1 MSKRIGLFVFWS
13 ALWVFG
19 VPDLLAQWN
28 PPSEVSRESI
38 LESSK
43 TILGRPDIPLKVRE
57 EIFRIRAVEMDWD
70 MGAMVYEPEDP
81 SQIPIGPDGNK
92 IGAFLLHGGSG
103 DHRSKDDVARLLA
116 GKLGF
121 KVVSMTYPGRLYLLD
136 PSRNWPGDTINP
148 DGTVRTPIWNKD
160 KLITHD
166 QYEVVEDKSMMER
179 YGTTI
184 LACAKEGTEF
194 YDRMAGW
201 PMAFEEAG
209 RDLMSRHFPQDEYS
223 IYMHGHSTGGPF
235 AFMLTQRVANIA
247 GIIGMES
254 SPFGYIYARQIN
266 QSWHLPF
273 NCLKIRTW
281 RDIARYAGPEALGA
295 DGPEALKR
303 LPMLMEEVFEKWAK
317 KSNTVQPLFKA
328 EYPIHLNGVEALAAS
343 AQATARRLKMNPQET
358 DDLVRHYKNYTR
370 ELSGEGVR
378 PFPPAILGTAQT
390 SRDHSPKIYQEVVL
404 PMFAAMD
411 PPPKVSWVRFG
422 AGVHGYSSPEPDLPL
437 GIAPAVAQLWY
448 DAIMGGYYLTADR

>member
-1 MSKRIGLFVFWS
+1 M
-13 ALWVFG
+13 
-19 VPDLLAQWN
+19 
-28 PPSEVSRESI
+28 
-38 LESSK
+38 
-43 TILGRPDIPLKVRE
+43 
-57 EIFRIRAVEMDWD
+57 M
-70 MGAMVYEPEDP
+70 
-81 SQIPIGPDGNK
+81 
-92 IGAFLLHGGSG
+92 
-103 DHRSKDDVARLLA
+103 
-116 GKLGF
+116 
-121 KVVSMTYPGRLYLLD
+121 
-136 PSRNWPGDTINP
+136 
-148 DGTVRTPIWNKD
+148 
-160 KLITHD
+160 
-166 QYEVVEDKSMMER
+166 EDKSMLER
-179 YGTTI
+179 YGTVI
-184 LACAKEGTEF
+184 LACAKEGTVF

-209 RDLMSRHFPQDEYS
+209 QDLMDRHFPQATYS

-235 AFMLTQRVANIA
+235 AFMLTQRVANIV

-281 RDIARYAGPEALGA
+281 RDIARYEGPEALGA
-295 DGPEALKR
+295 EGPEALKR

-370 ELSGEGVR
+370 ELSGDGVR
-378 PFPPAILGTAQT
+378 TFPPAILGTAQT

-404 PMFAAMD
+404 PMFAAME
-411 PPPKVSWVRFG
+411 PPPKISWVRFG

-448 DAIMGGYYLTADR
+448 DAIMGGYYEED